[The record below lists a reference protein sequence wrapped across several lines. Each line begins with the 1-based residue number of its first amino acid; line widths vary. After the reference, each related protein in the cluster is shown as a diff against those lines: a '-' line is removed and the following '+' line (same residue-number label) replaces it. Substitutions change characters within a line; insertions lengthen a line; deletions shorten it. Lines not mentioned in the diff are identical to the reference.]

1 MNIEQHLAHWG
12 YQAGGVCV
20 SMSVCARENESEC
33 VCVCCVC
40 VVCVCARVCTRVC
53 IMYMQLSGDMILH
66 NTVLKALSMNLIS
79 AHQQETHYH
88 MAVSQG

>member
-33 VCVCCVC
+33 VCVCVC
-40 VVCVCARVCTRVC
+40 VVCVCVRARVHSVC

-66 NTVLKALSMNLIS
+66 NTVLKALNHESN
-79 AHQQETHYH
+79 
-88 MAVSQG
+88 